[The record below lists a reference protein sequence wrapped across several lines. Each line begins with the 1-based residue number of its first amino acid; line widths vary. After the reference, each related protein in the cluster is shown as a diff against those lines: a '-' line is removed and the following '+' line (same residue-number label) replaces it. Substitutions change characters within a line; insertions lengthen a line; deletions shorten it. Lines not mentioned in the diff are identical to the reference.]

1 MTQLVELQQVLP
13 ELHAAGYRPYA
24 ISNDTVERLAD
35 FAGRNGITYSLLSD
49 EDSAVIKR
57 FGIMNTLIQPGEGKH
72 MRWYGI
78 PYPGTYITDSAG
90 LIVRKEFHQH
100 HARRASG
107 RTLLYLATGI
117 EPDIDTDAVDVRAT
131 VEGSV
136 VNLDAALL
144 DPTLRLEVLS
154 TLVCRVRVADGFHL
168 YAAGAPDAF
177 MPATL
182 TVEGAGIRVGAP
194 SWPEPHRLDMPLMG
208 GEAVPVW
215 EGDVTVTIPVTATSD
230 LIRLG
235 HGLDVSE
242 AVLDLR
248 LNFQAC
254 NDDTCMM
261 PDHLQTRLTVP
272 LATLVEPEGI
282 KTYVDRAP
290 TDPTSP

>member
-1 MTQLVELQQVLP
+1 MTQLVELQHVLP
-13 ELHAAGYRPYA
+13 ELHAAGYRPYT

-49 EDSAVIKR
+49 EDSAVIRR
-57 FGIMNTLIQPGEGKH
+57 FGIMNTLIKPGEGKH

-78 PYPGTYITDSAG
+78 PYPGTYIADRSG

-107 RTLLYLATGI
+107 RTLLHLATGVVP
-117 EPDIDTDAVDVRAT
+117 EVDVEAVDVGAA

-154 TLVCRVRVADGFHL
+154 TIVCRIRVGDGFHL
-168 YAAGAPDAF
+168 YADGAPDAF

-182 TVEGAGIRVGAP
+182 TVEGAGIRSGTP
-194 SWPEPHRLDMPLMG
+194 TWPEPHRLDMPTMG
-208 GEAVPVW
+208 GNAVPVW
-215 EGDVTVTIPVTATSD
+215 EGDVTVTITVTATSE

-235 HGLDVSE
+235 HGLDVPE
-242 AVLDLR
+242 AVIDLT
-248 LNFQAC
+248 LHFQAC

-261 PDHLQTRLTVP
+261 PDRVQTHLAVP

-290 TDPTSP
+290 TDPT

>member
-24 ISNDTVERLAD
+24 ISNDTVERLAA
-35 FAGRNGITYSLLSD
+35 FAGNNGITFPLLSD

-78 PYPGTYITDSAG
+78 PYPGTYITDRSG

-107 RTLLYLATGI
+107 RTLLHLATGVV
-117 EPDIDTDAVDVRAT
+117 PDIDAEPSDVRAA
-131 VEGSV
+131 VGGSV
-136 VNLDAALL
+136 VHVDAALL

-154 TLVCRVRVADGFHL
+154 TIVCRLRIADGFHL

-177 MPATL
+177 VPARL
-182 TVEGAGIRVGAP
+182 TVDGAGIRSGAV
-194 SWPEPHRLDMPLMG
+194 SWPEPHRLEMPLMG
-208 GEAVPVW
+208 GDAVAVW
-215 EGDVTVTIPVTATSD
+215 EGDVTVTIPVTATSEVVK
-230 LIRLG
+230 LG
-235 HGLDVSE
+235 HGLDVRE
-242 AVLDLR
+242 VVIDLH
-248 LNFQAC
+248 LHFQAC

-261 PDHLQTRLTVP
+261 PDHLHTHLTVP

-290 TDPTSP
+290 TDPT